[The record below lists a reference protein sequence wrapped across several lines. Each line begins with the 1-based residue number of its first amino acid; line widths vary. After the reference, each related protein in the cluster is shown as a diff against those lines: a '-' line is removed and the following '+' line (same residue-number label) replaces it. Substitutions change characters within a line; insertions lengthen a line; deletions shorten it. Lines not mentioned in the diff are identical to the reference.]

1 MYKNHDDWMVE
12 KKRLERLGRERLL
25 FHEREVW
32 WCSLGL
38 NLGDEQD
45 GKNELFER
53 PVLVLKKFN
62 DKIAWVL
69 PMTTQKKDGRF
80 FFFLNQS
87 GLRKDSFLILSQVRL
102 VSVKRF
108 RRIMTKIPAHQFSLI
123 REKFVAL
130 LYGT

>member
-1 MYKNHDDWMVE
+1 MEKNYDLWNSRKKSLE
-12 KKRLERLGRERLL
+12 KFSHSELI

-45 GKNELFER
+45 GKNEYFER

-69 PMTTQKKDGRF
+69 PLTTQGKHSRF
-80 FFFLNQS
+80 FYFLEQS

-108 RRIMTKIPAHQFSLI
+108 RRIMTKVPAQQFSLV
-123 REKFVAL
+123 RRKFVEL
-130 LYGT
+130 IYS